1 MSAKKGPIQ
10 FMLGAE
16 PRIYFDNLE
25 KSSDTGKFSILLQK
39 YWLCAQLGMVHG
51 RKGVDNGD
59 RKWVTDNFAS
69 PLQEHSHNIRAAAF
83 HMHCADL
90 ALNPDDEEEMLSAM
104 KSFFDQ
110 DLPHKLQ
117 TSSLRMLDEYAA
129 GGFEI
134 LREKIPKPVD
144 LAEFLVDYTALLLS
158 KS

>member
-59 RKWVTDNFAS
+59 ENGLPIIS
-69 PLQEHSHNIRAAAF
+69 PPLFRAF
-83 HMHCADL
+83 TQYTCSSIPY
-90 ALNPDDEEEMLSAM
+90 ALC
-104 KSFFDQ
+104 
-110 DLPHKLQ
+110 
-117 TSSLRMLDEYAA
+117 
-129 GGFEI
+129 
-134 LREKIPKPVD
+134 
-144 LAEFLVDYTALLLS
+144 
-158 KS
+158 